1 MVQSKSIP
9 QGFHARLDGRGD
21 VSHSLTHTLPPLMD
35 HRYPTLAPLAFEMFY
50 DLSALRGLPVTSKPL
65 TIRVTGGRVKKNSRD
80 LMVRVEIRNGHM
92 DGIVAML
99 ASSSIKS
106 RTLERHHRHLRMM
119 HHVLAMMGHKVE
131 LVMPE
136 VQAWMRR
143 RAKEQHERALAV
155 AVATRSSKRAC

>member
-1 MVQSKSIP
+1 MVQKKSIP

-50 DLSALRGLPVTSKPL
+50 DLSALRGLPVTNKPL
-65 TIRVTGGRVKKNSRD
+65 TVRVTGGRVKKNSRD
-80 LMVRVEIRNGHM
+80 LMVRVEVRNGQM

-99 ASSSIKS
+99 VSSSIKS

-119 HHVLAMMGHKVE
+119 HHVLGMMGHKVE

-136 VQAWMRR
+136 VQRWQLA
-143 RAKEQHERALAV
+143 RAKAMREIAALL
-155 AVATRSSKRAC
+155 RSAS

>member
-1 MVQSKSIP
+1 VVQSKSIP

-50 DLSALRGLPVTSKPL
+50 DLSALRGLPVTNKPL

-155 AVATRSSKRAC
+155 AVATRPSKRAC